1 MEPLNDRMLISNGIM
16 DCLFTLIAPS
26 QTDIKIKTESV
37 RCLSILSSNDLIKP
51 FISSS
56 HGCIGYLLT
65 LTRINN
71 GVLKLYSNSILN
83 NMKYETSAIKIQC
96 IYRGYRGRKKYTEAK
111 EALEQRRIK
120 LFGVAAVKK
129 FNENRRSFA
138 KSMVRRSLIK
148 EFNNSEGREKEK
160 ENETKLTPHSPPLPN
175 SNSSIQNNSLSSS
188 QALLNTIT
196 LSKIE

>member
-1 MEPLNDRMLISNGIM
+1 MEPLNDKMLISNGIM

-51 FISSS
+51 YISSS

-71 GVLKLYSNSILN
+71 GILKLYSNSILN

-96 IYRGYRGRKKYTEAK
+96 IYRGYRGRIKYIQAK

-120 LFGVAAVKK
+120 LFGISAVKK

-138 KSMVRRSLIK
+138 RNVIRKSLIK
-148 EFNNSEGREKEK
+148 EFNESEENSK
-160 ENETKLTPHSPPLPN
+160 NLTFTPHPPTSTPSDQS
-175 SNSSIQNNSLSSS
+175 SNQP
-188 QALLNTIT
+188 LLNTIT
-196 LSKIE
+196 LSKLE